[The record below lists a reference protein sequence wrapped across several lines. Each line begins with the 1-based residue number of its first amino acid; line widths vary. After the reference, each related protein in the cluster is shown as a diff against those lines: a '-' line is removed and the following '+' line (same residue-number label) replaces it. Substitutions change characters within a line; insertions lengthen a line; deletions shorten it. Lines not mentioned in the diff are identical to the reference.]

1 MVSVSF
7 GMVMVIAKSFRK
19 LAKARVSVIT
29 ESSGGTA
36 PYGLVLGLGIELGLG
51 FGLGLVL
58 GLALDLSLGLGLGLG
73 LVFPARKRCVS
84 IRSTHRHPG
93 SGAFGPSFQ

>member
-1 MVSVSF
+1 
-7 GMVMVIAKSFRK
+7 MVIPKSFRK
-19 LAKARVSVIT
+19 LPKARVSVIT

-36 PYGLVLGLGIELGLG
+36 PYGLVLGLELGLG

-58 GLALDLSLGLGLGLG
+58 ALDLGLGLGLGLG
-73 LVFPARKRCVS
+73 LVFLARRQSGS
-84 IRSTHRHPG
+84 ILSTHRHPG